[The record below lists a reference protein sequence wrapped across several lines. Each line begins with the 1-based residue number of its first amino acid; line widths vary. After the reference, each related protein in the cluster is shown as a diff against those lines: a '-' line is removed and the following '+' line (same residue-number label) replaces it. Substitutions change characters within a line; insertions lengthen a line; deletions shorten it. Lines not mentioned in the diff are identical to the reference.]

1 MDGFYFSV
9 ILDGNR
15 TLCLAPITDR
25 WLEMSGEEISDQS
38 GYFLFEKSGSNEFGG
53 IEIIAQVF
61 SEDAALRLCEMFKMS

>member
-9 ILDGNR
+9 NLDDNR

-25 WLEMSGEEISDQS
+25 QIAMSGEEISDQS
-38 GYFLFEKSGSNEFGG
+38 GYFLFEKSGFDEFGG

-61 SEDAALRLCEMFKMS
+61 SEDAAIRLSEMFNMT